1 MSTVFFQ
8 VRTPKASRFLL
19 YALGFENKMKLS
31 CYVTKEDYKEFW
43 QVGVISSMKGYFHFR
58 VPVAPRLWIQTASS
72 LSPWH
77 HSLPW
82 PSLPFGLASTLS
94 SFLAISAVYVYVA
107 WTLAEQWAVH
117 GAFLLRKT
125 CVGGPGNKTWEEKE
139 VRDEIS

>member
-31 CYVTKEDYKEFW
+31 YYVTKEDYKEFW

-72 LSPWH
+72 LSP
-77 HSLPW
+77 
-82 PSLPFGLASTLS
+82 
-94 SFLAISAVYVYVA
+94 
-107 WTLAEQWAVH
+107 
-117 GAFLLRKT
+117 
-125 CVGGPGNKTWEEKE
+125 
-139 VRDEIS
+139 